1 MITKQ
6 EINAVELSPTK
17 RDFYQMWNE
26 LMDVAHGISP
36 IWTPWATNEA
46 DPGIVLLKFLV
57 GIADKLSGAIDMNTR
72 ETMMPSATQLESMRK
87 LCDMLGYT
95 MHHYI
100 AATGD
105 AVIGFRD
112 TESISMEGNLGSE
125 GIYIPRFTN
134 LQNTDESINY
144 VTLEGI
150 NLYPLEP
157 SRKVP
162 IMEGQLVQCETNNDN
177 IVTLSQLD
185 DNHRFFFPE
194 KNIAENGIF
203 VLNVDDSIEDKSWR
217 KVDNLNTI
225 PLGNKVFK
233 FGYDSLNDAPY
244 IQFSDDIG
252 QLIEDGLRIS
262 YVRTNGV
269 NGNIALKTLSKLV
282 PPALWKTSDNT
293 SITKLTTDNF
303 SVTNNS
309 DIVNGA
315 NPESLNDAYSN
326 YKKTI
331 GTFDTLVCCRDY
343 MNKIYQLTKSETN
356 TTPLV
361 SNIIASDIR
370 DDINRSHILCSMNNY
385 GICYINESDETT
397 TGKAKINHFDLVL
410 YPFKTV
416 TGTGTKTEYDN
427 SFKYT
432 AENSYDIE
440 RQLSLNKT
448 VAHNIIYPEAEEL
461 VCIKNYLRLKA
472 RITTTK
478 RVGAVEE
485 KEILNRI
492 YVNIFKNFNARKLDF
507 GEEIPTNTIEKV
519 ILNADSRIKS
529 VNLDEPILHVELL
542 QADGTNVLDLDK
554 LNDPTAPTIL
564 KTLYNKIVLKNVLAG
579 RIPLFKYNT
588 DFAPSYTETSLT
600 YAPTA
605 TDHPPLILPVSTKPE
620 AQIQKL
626 KLALEIN
633 PIRISSTTTEGSA
646 IVLDENEVIQFKA
659 PNFKTTITYP
669 AYVNYYLKTKQ
680 GKNTS
685 SAAIPATFMT
695 FSYYVSTH
703 TKGLVGY
710 NLWSDF
716 ATTHSAAVK
725 LEENLDAATFAE
737 INTKYGQ
744 VFTEEDGQYTPA
756 TTYQEG
762 ITYYSVRIAASD
774 PTKPTSFGLFNK
786 WLKAQTYNTGA
797 NGDHQSE
804 LKLSMGLCRSLG
816 TATLNIPNTIG
827 YLVDEN
833 SVKYATCT
841 SQKASIEEYYVQ
853 MTWTKAI
860 PTDTGN
866 GTHTEDG
873 LGKSAVYTGIPK
885 DGEYQLREDD
895 ALYIN
900 YTKTNNDEK
909 ETKTVVNKVYTA
921 ADKVIIRA
929 NFELLDSATYHGS
942 HSYSKKD
949 GFKFTDSIK
958 GMFTLGADQQIEI
971 REPVTITLDESQSK
985 LYWFFKT
992 DDLSKNLVYFCRHE
1006 SSPFGEN
1013 GNEYTLQDEEYIF
1026 YTNAK
1031 ETDYNY
1037 YGPGTT
1043 IKLSANTP
1051 IIYRE
1056 TSNMEI
1062 TLADILTYGLD
1073 ANIPWVTANLSNDDG
1088 ANRSISIIENMFISL
1103 TEGDQ
1108 LNQLSFLDAEDD
1120 MIDGNWKKIK
1130 SASYKLSGGDVTPL
1144 PEIAVPNVY
1153 WEVSSKLDFKT
1164 GPETTQKISTTTF
1177 TTTNADTTTTT
1188 TTIKES
1194 KLIAT
1199 TVAGTKYE
1207 YTTKKFNLAPTKDGV
1222 SSFVFR
1228 TNYNIQHALPE
1239 VDVEQLLNNYEEII
1253 STYTGD
1259 SALTAFKLK
1268 VGDISMPMSTA
1279 GTNTNTL
1286 NLNNFGTNYTK
1297 YTFSNGKSFYLNIN
1311 IPADN
1316 FGLIALYYTRFTS
1329 SNYYTITA
1337 YKNKTQ
1343 VVGIRRYNQGTNYS
1357 TAVTVNTDGLFMLD
1371 LSSEVT
1377 KIVIELHTATTTST
1391 KPEIVKDT
1399 IVFSDLS
1406 VIEGIN
1412 PKLNYQAIEAGL
1424 DKLKQ
1429 ALKDIKKYDKNNRFL
1444 YNIIPNKTTAIDLNS
1459 LVDEETMSSP
1469 EAFYDKNNV
1478 ANKFVISEIDSSY
1491 LSTGITLTKS
1501 SKL

>member
-26 LMDVAHGISP
+26 LMDVARSISP
-36 IWTPWATNEA
+36 IWTPWATNES

-57 GIADKLSGAIDMNTR
+57 GMADKLSGAIDMNTR
-72 ETMMPSATQLESMRK
+72 ETTMPSATQLESMRK
-87 LCDMLGYT
+87 LCDMMGYT

-100 AATGD
+100 AATGE

-112 TESISMEGNLGSE
+112 TDSISMEGNLGAE

-162 IMEGQLVQCETNNDN
+162 VMEGQLVQCETNNDN

-203 VLNVDDSIEDKSWR
+203 VLNVDDSIEDKSWK

-262 YVRTNGV
+262 YIRTNGV
-269 NGNIALKTLSKLV
+269 AGNIALKTLSKLV
-282 PPALWKTSDNT
+282 PPALWKTSDNV

-309 DIVNGA
+309 DIVNGT

-331 GTFDTLVCCRDY
+331 GTFDTLVSCRDY
-343 MNKIYQLTKSETN
+343 MNRIYQLTKSETN

-370 DDINRSHILCSMNNY
+370 DDINRSHILCSMNDY
-385 GICYINESDETT
+385 GICYLNESDQT
-397 TGKAKINHFDLVL
+397 ADDDNKINHFDLVL

-448 VAHNIIYPEAEEL
+448 VAHNITYPESNEI

-478 RVGAVEE
+478 RVGTVEE
-485 KEILNRI
+485 REILNRI

-507 GEEIPTNTIEKV
+507 GEEIPTSTIEDV

-542 QADGTNVLDLDK
+542 KADGTSLDLNK
-554 LNDPTAPTIL
+554 LNDPTADKEI
-564 KTLYNKIVLKNVLAG
+564 KNAYNKIVLKNVLAG

-588 DFAPSYTETSLT
+588 DFAPSYAEINLT
-600 YAPTA
+600 YADPEA
-605 TDHPPLILPVSTKPE
+605 TDNPPLILPVSTEE
-620 AQIQKL
+620 ADQIQRL
-626 KLALEIN
+626 KLNLDVYTA
-633 PIRISSTTTEGSA
+633 RVSSTVTKGKA
-646 IVLDENEVIQFKA
+646 ITLDENEVIQFKA
-659 PNFKTTITYP
+659 PNFKTTFTYP
-669 AYVNYYLKTKQ
+669 AYVNYYLRTEQ

-685 SAAIPATFMT
+685 FAAIPATFMP
-695 FSYYVSTH
+695 FSTYVQNHNSA
-703 TKGLVGY
+703 LLGY
-710 NLWSDF
+710 NLWRDF
-716 ATTHSAAVK
+716 ANTHVTAVK
-725 LEENLDAATFAE
+725 DEGVLDVADFTK
-737 INTKYGQ
+737 INTDYGQ
-744 VFTEEDGQYTPA
+744 VFTKKIDNTFEPA
-756 TTYQEG
+756 TIYQG
-762 ITYYSVRIAASD
+762 GTTYYSVRIAAAD
-774 PTKPTSFGLFNK
+774 PTERTSFGQFND
-786 WLKAQTYNTGA
+786 WLKNQTYNYGD
-797 NGDHQSE
+797 DHQSE

-816 TATLNIPNTIG
+816 TATLNVPNTVG
-827 YLVDEN
+827 YLVDE
-833 SVKYATCT
+833 SYVKYATCT
-841 SQKASIEEYYVQ
+841 AQRDSISKYFVQ
-853 MTWTKAI
+853 MTWTSTVS
-860 PTDTGN
+860 TDTGK
-866 GTHTEDG
+866 GAHTEDG
-873 LGKSAVYTGIPK
+873 LGKSAVYKGIPK
-885 DGEYQLREDD
+885 NGEYKLVDNDR
-895 ALYIN
+895 LYIN
-900 YTKTNNDEK
+900 YTKTNNDEN
-909 ETKTVVNKVYTA
+909 ETKTVVNEVYTA
-921 ADKVIIRA
+921 EDNVIIRA

-949 GFKFTDSIK
+949 GFNFADSIE

-971 REPVTITLDESQSK
+971 REPVTVKLDESQSK

-992 DDLSKNLVYFCRHE
+992 DDLSKNLVYFCGDE
-1006 SSPFGEN
+1006 SSPFGKE
-1013 GNEYTLQDEEYIF
+1013 GKEYTLQDEEYIF
-1026 YTNAK
+1026 YTNTK

-1043 IKLSANTP
+1043 IKLSINTP
-1051 IIYRE
+1051 TIYRE

-1073 ANIPWVTANLSNDDG
+1073 ANIPWVTANLSDSNG
-1088 ANRSISIIENMFISL
+1088 AARSILIIENMFISL

-1108 LNQLSFLDAEDD
+1108 LNQLSFLNEGDD
-1120 MIDGNWKKIK
+1120 KIDGTWKQIT
-1130 SASYKLSGGDVTPL
+1130 SASYTLSGGDPTPL
-1144 PEIAVPNVY
+1144 PEIAIPNVY

-1164 GPETTQKISTTTF
+1164 GPETTQKIAKTVV
-1177 TTTNADTTTTT
+1177 NDD
-1188 TTIKES
+1188 TIKES
-1194 KLIAT
+1194 TL
-1199 TVAGTKYE
+1199 TVITDNKPDGYV
-1207 YTTKKFNLAPTKDGV
+1207 YTTDAFNLTPTEDGV

-1239 VDVEQLLNNYEEII
+1239 VDINQLLNNYEEII

-1259 SALTAFKLK
+1259 NALTEFKLK
-1268 VGDISMPMSTA
+1268 VGGTSMPMSTK
-1279 GTNTNTL
+1279 GTETGTL
-1286 NLNNFGTNYTK
+1286 NLNNFGANYTK
-1297 YTFSNGKSFYLNIN
+1297 YAFSNGKSFYLNIS
-1311 IPADN
+1311 IPEDN
-1316 FGLIALYYTRFTS
+1316 FGLVAFYYTRFTS
-1329 SNYYTITA
+1329 DNYYTVTA
-1337 YKNKTQ
+1337 YKNET
-1343 VVGIRRYNQGTNYS
+1343 VVAGVRQYNQETDYS
-1357 TAVTVNTDGLFMLD
+1357 NALTVTTDGLFMLD
-1371 LSSEVT
+1371 ISSEVT
-1377 KIVIELHTATTTST
+1377 KIVIELHTVPTTST
-1391 KPEIVKDT
+1391 EPEIVKDT

-1406 VIEGIN
+1406 AVEDIN
-1412 PKLNYQAIEAGL
+1412 PKLNYQAIESGL
-1424 DKLKQ
+1424 DGLGQ
-1429 ALKDIKKYDKNNRFL
+1429 ALKDIKDYDKNNKFL

-1469 EAFYDKNNV
+1469 EAFYDKNNI
-1478 ANKFVISEIDSSY
+1478 ANKFVISEIESSY